1 MIYLENIQKFQ
12 EEPLEYQFREEI
24 IKRLSD
30 FAYKKQVQ
38 YNKDLKIIDIPEF
51 AKLPEDR
58 IESQIDVWILTLI
71 CKKTIGGH
79 GFAPASSQTLTTKS
93 LTPSAPADGGSI
105 FIWLIFSDPNPF
117 GAKVILTLS
126 PGTIS

>member
-1 MIYLENIQKFQ
+1 MIYLENIQKYQ

-30 FAYKKQVQ
+30 FAYKMMVE
-38 YNKDLKIIDIPEF
+38 YNKNLAVVDIPEF

-71 CKKTIGGH
+71 TEGRLYKTYN
-79 GFAPASSQTLTTKS
+79 KY
-93 LTPSAPADGGSI
+93 
-105 FIWLIFSDPNPF
+105 
-117 GAKVILTLS
+117 ILNT
-126 PGTIS
+126 